1 MAAAGDAP
9 PLLLEAVNREA
20 GLNTYEGPVVKMR
33 RSHLFPQVFAGIICL
48 KVFRGQELC
57 TLPENFAFLLYPR
70 LRSGHTC
77 SISRKKWPNFPKL
90 FTYQ

>member
-9 PLLLEAVNREA
+9 PLLLEAVNREEQGEA

-48 KVFRGQELC
+48 KVFRGKELC

-70 LRSGHTC
+70 LRSKAHM
-77 SISRKKWPNFPKL
+77 
-90 FTYQ
+90 QH